1 MSSEALAKQHEMREI
16 ALPVIEKVEQH
27 DIRLPEIA

>member
-1 MSSEALAKQHEMREI
+1 MREI

-27 DIRLPEIA
+27 DMRLPEIAQDRISFGVA